1 MTQAEREERIA
12 ALLARKQLADEQ
24 PGVREQY
31 RAAYDAICKELLG
44 LLIERGQLPLE
55 LLRVRDDLLITVA
68 AIGHL
73 SHAILS
79 GAAGPEQYADWVSLW
94 RSLVEF
100 TPEPVSE
107 QEVFPI

>member
-31 RAAYDAICKELLG
+31 RAAYDAICSELLV
-44 LLIERGQLPLE
+44 LLIERGDLPLE
-55 LLRVRDDLLITVA
+55 LLHVRDDLLITVA
-68 AIGHL
+68 AISHL
-73 SHAILS
+73 SYAILA
-79 GAAGPEQYADWVSLW
+79 GTAGPEQYADWVQLW

-100 TPEPVSE
+100 TPETINE
-107 QEVFPI
+107 QEVFRI

>member
-1 MTQAEREERIA
+1 MTQSERDERIA

-24 PGVREQY
+24 PGARERF
-31 RAAYDAICKELLG
+31 RAAYDAICKELLA
-44 LLIERGQLPLE
+44 LLIERGGLPLE
-55 LLRVRDDLLITVA
+55 LLHVRDDLLITVA

-79 GAAGPEQYADWVSLW
+79 GTAGPEQYADWGKLW

-100 TPEPVSE
+100 TPEAVNE
-107 QEVFPI
+107 QEVFRC